1 MQPLSSGAG
10 RNLTSVLVILKRTVE
25 NSTLRL
31 PIRYCLSPISP
42 ALTSALYKVEG
53 KKGISGKKRSPRRVI
68 QRNFPEI
75 GGVNFTNSSSKVK
88 PTSFRSTTS
97 SEKTKVR
104 LVRRLIGPE
113 GSIPTNLIPPP
124 RLVTPRRET
133 NNTTI
138 IKPAA
143 ANHKLRR
150 PALFFIVVSV
160 TMGLLSDKT
169 NTPNLFCLINKIRYF
184 FEISFFPNH
193 PDRWHYVPSL

>member
-31 PIRYCLSPISP
+31 PISP

-143 ANHKLRR
+143 ANHKL
-150 PALFFIVVSV
+150 
-160 TMGLLSDKT
+160 
-169 NTPNLFCLINKIRYF
+169 
-184 FEISFFPNH
+184 
-193 PDRWHYVPSL
+193 